1 MEKKEEKALRK
12 LISKIRPLKTG
23 DQVLFLEDMSFYN
36 EKGDK
41 IVVKKGTKGYVFLKN
56 PKILILHIYEK
67 RYRGLIFELYKDN
80 WDKLL
85 VIGRGEED
93 E

>member
-1 MEKKEEKALRK
+1 MKEKEEKVLRK
-12 LISKIRPLKTG
+12 LISKINPLRTG
-23 DQVLFLEDMSFYN
+23 DQVLFLEDVPFYN
-36 EKGDK
+36 GQGAKV
-41 IVVKKGTKGYVFLKN
+41 IVKKGTKGYVFLKN